1 MREEFGG
8 SIMADT
14 VLIAIIAAVG
24 TIISGLISAAMA
36 NRVTVYKIENLTKEV
51 EKHNRVIERTF
62 ALEQKVEDMDDRLS
76 RVENSK

>member
-1 MREEFGG
+1 
-8 SIMADT
+8 MADT

-36 NRVTVYKIENLTKEV
+36 NRITVYKIETLTKEV
-51 EKHNRVIERTF
+51 EKHNRVIERQF
-62 ALEQKVEDMDDRLS
+62 ALEQRVEDMDGRLS

>member
-1 MREEFGG
+1 
-8 SIMADT
+8 MADT

-36 NRVTVYKIENLTKEV
+36 NRITVYKIENLTKEV

-62 ALEQKVEDMDDRLS
+62 ALEQKVEDMDDRLI

>member
-1 MREEFGG
+1 
-8 SIMADT
+8 MADT

-36 NRVTVYKIENLTKEV
+36 NRITVYKIENLTKEV

-62 ALEQKVEDMDDRLS
+62 ALEQRVEDMDDRLS

>member
-1 MREEFGG
+1 
-8 SIMADT
+8 MADT

>member
-1 MREEFGG
+1 
-8 SIMADT
+8 MADT

-24 TIISGLISAAMA
+24 TIISGLISTALA
-36 NRVTVYKIENLTKEV
+36 NRVTAYKIENLTKEV

-62 ALEQKVEDMDDRLS
+62 ALEQKVEDMDDRLI